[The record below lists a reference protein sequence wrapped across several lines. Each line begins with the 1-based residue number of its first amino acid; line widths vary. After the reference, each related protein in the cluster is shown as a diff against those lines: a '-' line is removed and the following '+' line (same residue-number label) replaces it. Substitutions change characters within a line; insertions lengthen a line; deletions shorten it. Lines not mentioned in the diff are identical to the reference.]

1 MLEYFEKLGGTRAAN
16 PESNYLVMDHYVP
29 YPNNKVAALQKS
41 MSDFAHCG
49 QAQLLPLGE
58 GICHQL
64 LPERGCIHPGSIVIG
79 GDSHSTTYGA
89 FNALGMGVVSSILA
103 AGIMAGSLW
112 FRVPESIR
120 VKRHRKLSKNV
131 TAKDLALTIVGELG
145 ASGAAYQA
153 VEFQFDGENPLR
165 VEERMTVCNLMAE
178 TGAKCAIMPGD
189 EQLAEY
195 LENVGVHACEF
206 VLPDEDAVY
215 ARTLEIDLNAVE
227 PVVACPHRVDLVEP
241 VRELSDTPVQMGLLG
256 TCTNGRISDFRA
268 ALDILDGRQLCPDF
282 QLLVVPASRKI
293 YVEMAENRML
303 ARFAELGAIILPPSC
318 GPCCGSSSGTP
329 SDGVNVISTANRN
342 FIGRMGNVKS
352 NIYLAPPAT
361 VAASAITGKI
371 TDPREVFA

>member
-79 GDSHSTTYGA
+79 GDSHSTIYGA

-120 VKRHRKLSKNV
+120 VKLHRKLSKNV

-195 LENVGVHACEF
+195 LE
-206 VLPDEDAVY
+206 
-215 ARTLEIDLNAVE
+215 TLAF
-227 PVVACPHRVDLVEP
+227 
-241 VRELSDTPVQMGLLG
+241 M
-256 TCTNGRISDFRA
+256 RA
-268 ALDILDGRQLCPDF
+268 SLFC
-282 QLLVVPASRKI
+282 
-293 YVEMAENRML
+293 RM
-303 ARFAELGAIILPPSC
+303 
-318 GPCCGSSSGTP
+318 
-329 SDGVNVISTANRN
+329 
-342 FIGRMGNVKS
+342 RMQSMQERWKS
-352 NIYLAPPAT
+352 I
-361 VAASAITGKI
+361 
-371 TDPREVFA
+371 